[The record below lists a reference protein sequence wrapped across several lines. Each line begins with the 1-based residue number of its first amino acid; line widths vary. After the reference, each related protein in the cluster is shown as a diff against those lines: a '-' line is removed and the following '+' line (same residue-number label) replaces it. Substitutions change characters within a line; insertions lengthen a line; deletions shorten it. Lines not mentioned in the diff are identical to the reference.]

1 MDLKER
7 INESVKGNSE
17 EMLSLVKQFDPL
29 LKKYTY
35 YLQYEDAYPD
45 LQLKLLVVFSKIAE
59 NDLLKN
65 DAQIISYI
73 EIAIKNEYILLS
85 KKQSEKNNTEY
96 WISCQDDE
104 DSLQNLIMAQSAVV
118 DDYLDIEYF
127 DLFQNL
133 TISERLAV
141 WGIVI
146 QGLSAAEI
154 ARQQGCSRQSI
165 NQAKRR
171 GLSKLRAQLE

>member
-17 EMLSLVKQFDPL
+17 EMLSLVKQFKPL
-29 LKKYTY
+29 LKKYAY

-45 LQLKLLVVFSKIAE
+45 LQLRLLAVFSKIVE
-59 NDLLKN
+59 NNILMN
-65 DAQIISYI
+65 DAQIVSYI
-73 EIAIKNEYILLS
+73 ETAIKNEYIFLS
-85 KKQSEKNNTEY
+85 KKQSDKSNNEY
-96 WISCQDDE
+96 ATRCQEDE
-104 DSLQNLIMAQSAVV
+104 DSLQSLVMEQSAVV
-118 DDYLDIEYF
+118 DDYLDIEYS

-133 TISERLAV
+133 TVSERLAV

-154 ARQQGCSRQSI
+154 ARRQGCSRQSV

-171 GLSKLRAQLE
+171 GLWKLRAQLE